1 MVTNIILR
9 YASAHEDTLAL
20 LPSCLHDLTKIAS
33 SYYVP
38 YHVFLRQVTTPYR
51 VLIELI
57 LKKTVLLIH
66 AN

>member
-1 MVTNIILR
+1 MVVNVILR

-38 YHVFLRQVTTPYR
+38 YHVFLRRVTTPYR
-51 VLIELI
+51 VLVDFD
-57 LKKTVLLIH
+57 LKNST
-66 AN
+66 